1 MAENYSG
8 KQYTVT
14 LGTKDQ
20 SSQAIGTATVA
31 NVASHVFRVQSP
43 VNDIN
48 FDGGFQ
54 TADISRAGRM
64 MMTAEDRFQ
73 HYGSGSW
80 TWDFDYLV
88 DNEAVAQTL
97 LKAIGNGQTTTTSMI
112 FNEANLAPS
121 DLYTHGK
128 GGSTDVT
135 CNIIINN
142 PDADEDRVMHS
153 AVLQNLGL
161 SMDVGVDAGR
171 LHMTGQFMTGYKPVI
186 GTDSTSPATTNVDWT
201 NGIFDL
207 TTMEIGGHAVTLK
220 SFNLNLENPA
230 SRMGFQGTSGETDG
244 YSRGGD
250 ANVTGSAVIKV
261 DATSVTFLDD
271 WIANTNTA
279 ITMESGSS
287 WSIALAAAKITGHSN
302 DWADDGAFVEIPF
315 VGTTGANGGSD
326 LCTIKIT

>member
-8 KQYTVT
+8 RQYTVT
-14 LGTKDQ
+14 LGTQD
-20 SSQAIGTATVA
+20 SSGQAIGVATVDNLA
-31 NVASHVFRVQSP
+31 NHVFRVQSP
-43 VNDIN
+43 INDIN
-48 FDGGFQ
+48 FDGAFQ
-54 TADISRAGRM
+54 TADVRRAGRR

-97 LKAIGNGQTTTTSMI
+97 LKAIGNGQTTTTSMV
-112 FNEANLAPS
+112 FNEANLAPAQ
-121 DLYTHGK
+121 LYSHGNTS
-128 GGSTDVT
+128 GADVA
-135 CNIIINN
+135 CNIVINN

-153 AVLQNLGL
+153 AILQNLGL
-161 SMDVGVDAGR
+161 SMDVGTDAGR
-171 LHMTGQFMTGYKPVI
+171 LHMTGQFMTGYKPTI
-186 GTDSTSPATTNVDWT
+186 GTDSTSPATTNADWT

-207 TTMEIGGHAVTLK
+207 TTMTIGGHAVTLK
-220 SFNLNLENPA
+220 SFNLDLQNPA
-230 SRMGFQGTSGETDG
+230 NRVGFQGTSGETDG
-244 YSRGGD
+244 YTRGGD
-250 ANVTGSAVIKV
+250 VSVTGSAVIKV
-261 DATSVTFLDD
+261 DATSVTYLDD
-271 WIANTNTA
+271 WISNTNTA
-279 ITMESGSS
+279 IVMESGVS